1 MSQDQRTAGG
11 RKPVGGELIIPVVGL
26 IFTLYYFSTILQS
39 PWEAQ
44 VAAFFVGSILIGL
57 ILIFLVKTAFLLTRG
72 TARLDFSPLFT
83 PVGITLTRLAL
94 FGLTLGYL
102 LAIPYFGFT
111 FTTFLFLAAAFLLLQ
126 QEKRPVLAV
135 GLATGLSL
143 AGYLLF
149 IVAFDTRFPRGPFEE
164 LMRGIL

>member
-1 MSQDQRTAGG
+1 MSQDQTTGGG

-44 VAAFFVGSILIGL
+44 VAAFFVGFILIGL
-57 ILIFLVKTAFLLTRG
+57 ILIFLIKTGFLLARG
-72 TARLDFSPLFT
+72 IVRLDFSPLVT
-83 PVGITLTRLAL
+83 PAGITLKRLVL

-111 FTTFLFLAAAFLLLQ
+111 FTTFLFLAGAFLLLQ
-126 QEKRPVLAV
+126 QRKRSGLAV
-135 GLATGLSL
+135 GLAAGLSL

-164 LMRGIL
+164 MMRGIL